1 MSHDEK
7 ETEAVETGPA
17 PLHGLLAQY
26 EDPASLK
33 TAAKKVRDAG
43 YRKWDTYTPFPVHGI
58 ERAMGIRMTGLPW
71 IVLAA
76 ALTGLGTA
84 IWLQWW
90 TNAVDYPFLIS
101 GKPFWSIPA
110 NVPIYFEL
118 TVLFSAFAALGGM
131 LLLNNLPHPSHP
143 LDNKRLF
150 DRSSDDRFYLYVEAA
165 DPKFD
170 EEETRELIENTHPA
184 AVEDV
189 HEDRASSDR
198 LPPALVYGLIIITVA
213 SLVPFAYFA
222 KNRASTTGTTRI
234 HAIGDMDWQVKF
246 KAQQP
251 NPLFANDMA
260 MRAPEPGTVAMD
272 QLDDDDHFYRGKM
285 NGGFALTFPDQVKID
300 DATMKRG
307 KERFGIYCAPCH
319 GLAGQGDGMVSQR
332 AMALAE
338 GTWVPP
344 SNLTQEYLRMMP
356 VGQIFNTVTHG
367 IRNMPAY
374 GPQIP
379 PEDRWDIIL
388 YVRALQHQNSTPVSE
403 LTDAERA
410 QLK

>member
-1 MSHDEK
+1 MSHDDK
-7 ETEAVETGPA
+7 ASETVESGPP

-26 EDPASLK
+26 EDPAALK
-33 TAAKKVRDAG
+33 DAAKKVRDAG

-58 ERAMGIRMTGLPW
+58 ERAMGIRMTVLPW
-71 IVLAA
+71 IVLVC
-76 ALTGLGTA
+76 ALTGTATA

-118 TVLFSAFAALGGM
+118 TVLFGAFAALGGM
-131 LLLNNLPHPSHP
+131 LILNNLPHPSHP

-150 DRSSDDRFYLYVEAA
+150 DRATNDRFYLYVEAA

-170 EEETRELIENTHPA
+170 EADTRELLEETEPA
-184 AVEDV
+184 ALEEVFED
-189 HEDRASSDR
+189 HSTSDK
-198 LPPALVYGLIIITVA
+198 LPPALVYSLVILTVA
-213 SLVPFAYFA
+213 AIIPFAYFA
-222 KNRASTTGTTRI
+222 KNRASTTRETRI
-234 HAIGDMDWQVKF
+234 HAIGDMDWQIKF

-251 NPLFANDMA
+251 NPLFSNDMA

-272 QLDDDDHFYRGKM
+272 QLDDDDHFYRGKV
-285 NGGFALTFPDQVKID
+285 NGAWATTFPDQIKID
-300 DATMKRG
+300 EKTMTRG
-307 KERFGIYCAPCH
+307 KRRFGIYCMPCH
-319 GLAGQGDGMVSQR
+319 GLEGLGDGMVSQR
-332 AMALAE
+332 ALALSE

-344 SNLTQEYLRMMP
+344 SNLTQDYLRLMP
-356 VGQIFNTVTHG
+356 VGQLFNTVTHG
-367 IRNMPAY
+367 IRNMPGY

-379 PEDRWDIIL
+379 PEDRWAIIL
-388 YVRALQHQNSTPVSE
+388 YVRALQRSKSTPVAE

-410 QLK
+410 ALK